1 MCLQLFGICFH
12 AYNHRGDDG
21 NEYDLFSILP
31 GLQYFAEQGYTADNK
46 IEENLLRSNFSGI
59 CGGNIDD
66 WV

>member
-12 AYNHRGDDG
+12 AYNNRGDDG

-46 IEENLLRSNFSGI
+46 IEENLLRSNFRGI